1 MTITRLKETAEFLLV
16 SGSFPGPHGP
26 VIPEMHR
33 EAVRIPGRKM
43 WWNDS
48 RVTSPDSVSL
58 SFNWS
63 AIDLEWSVK
72 TGNQNVFLSC
82 FSNITMAP
90 LDTTTR
96 YGPNTFAHYIKLHE
110 ITSIFQRISTDSQ
123 HSPDSPDWGPPTFPP
138 RNSIA
143 SRRRRA
149 DNACPANRVTPR
161 STEVLKTC
169 ASEVGKIN
177 HRFSNSGNFID
188 VFSFFPWDAYGIEA
202 SGWSLAELLHWFWW
216 QIHRKAKWWQNDS
229 KMRSLSPIFSVLWCL
244 WSSTARSLASQISE
258 FFWIYGIYFWIKNGR
273 FRFGKFS
280 HVAAIKNRQGEIP
293 RLVAVATLPSIR
305 STMGTVTLSERP
317 RIKIHLSSTKP
328 QELWNQMTVWQSSY
342 ESFQFQCFFLGKLDT
357 KLRRAPTFVTMKVA
371 PKPQVMAAA
380 QAEFWVAPIPGSD
393 AAPVHC
399 WPEKNHGFCHAS
411 KDLIWNLNSSPM
423 HWSYSISVSLFQHV
437 PMVFF
442 ICQTIQHLIVCIS
455 LMKIFEE
462 SLPPGVV
469 YVWSQGPSCPSRS
482 P

>member
-1 MTITRLKETAEFLLV
+1 M
-16 SGSFPGPHGP
+16 
-26 VIPEMHR
+26 
-33 EAVRIPGRKM
+33 
-43 WWNDS
+43 
-48 RVTSPDSVSL
+48 
-58 SFNWS
+58 
-63 AIDLEWSVK
+63 
-72 TGNQNVFLSC
+72 
-82 FSNITMAP
+82 
-90 LDTTTR
+90 
-96 YGPNTFAHYIKLHE
+96 KLHPFSKE
-110 ITSIFQRISTDSQ
+110 SAQIHSIHQIHRTGTPNFSTTKLHCITSK
-123 HSPDSPDWGPPTFPP
+123 
-138 RNSIA
+138 A
-143 SRRRRA
+143 SRPCLPSQQGHSQEHWGLKDLRL
-149 DNACPANRVTPR
+149 R
-161 STEVLKTC
+161 SRENQITDFRILEIL
-169 ASEVGKIN
+169 SM
-177 HRFSNSGNFID
+177 
-188 VFSFFPWDAYGIEA
+188 FFPFFLRCLRD
-202 SGWSLAELLHWFWW
+202 WSFWLEPCRVVTLIWW
-216 QIHRKAKWWQNDS
+216 QIYRKAKWWQNDS
-229 KMRSLSPIFSVLWCL
+229 KMRSLSLIFSVMWCL

-258 FFWIYGIYFWIKNGR
+258 FFGFMGFIFGSKMEDSN
-273 FRFGKFS
+273 FGKFS
-280 HVAAIKNRQGEIP
+280 HVAALKNRRRKIP

-328 QELWNQMTVWQSSY
+328 QEVWNKMIWQSSF

-411 KDLIWNLNSSPM
+411 KNLIWNLNSSLI

-442 ICQTIQHLIVCIS
+442 ICKTIQHLIVCIS
-455 LMKIFEE
+455 LVKIFEE